1 MTSAGEQ
8 EPEPCY
14 SPQKALTD
22 ALTDWLEE
30 FQSTDQP
37 GGRVTLT
44 FIFNIF
50 FKIMPKKSL
59 FFFLFFQLT

>member
-14 SPQKALTD
+14 SPQKALTL
-22 ALTDWLEE
+22 ALTDWLED

-37 GGRVTLT
+37 GGRVTQT
-44 FIFNIF
+44 FI
-50 FKIMPKKSL
+50 
-59 FFFLFFQLT
+59 